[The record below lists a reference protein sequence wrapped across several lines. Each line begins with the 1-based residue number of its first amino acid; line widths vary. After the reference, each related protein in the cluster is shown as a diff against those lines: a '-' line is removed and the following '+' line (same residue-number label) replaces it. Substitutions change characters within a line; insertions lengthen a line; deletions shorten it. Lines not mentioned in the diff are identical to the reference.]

1 MADFELV
8 PATAP
13 GTDIPAWS
21 YTLPSLS
28 NPLRNCGSP
37 TGALRPLGVTET
49 VWVTGWPAGPGAV
62 PCEYI
67 VAPGLGARP
76 SQERTA

>member
-1 MADFELV
+1 MVDFEFV

-37 TGALRPLGVTET
+37 TGALRPRM
-49 VWVTGWPAGPGAV
+49 TGWPAGPGAV

>member
-1 MADFELV
+1 M
-8 PATAP
+8 
-13 GTDIPAWS
+13 
-21 YTLPSLS
+21 
-28 NPLRNCGSP
+28 
-37 TGALRPLGVTET
+37 
-49 VWVTGWPAGPGAV
+49 TGWPAGPGAV